1 MAMNFSELLSYFE
14 PSTAVEPG
22 QIIAQSLL
30 LLLVSG
36 ILSLI
41 YLYSGNSLSNRSRL
55 AMVFP
60 LMALT
65 TMLIITVVKSSL
77 ALSLGL
83 VGALS
88 IVRFRAAIKDPE
100 ELAFIF
106 LAISLGL
113 GFGADQI
120 ILSLVF
126 FGVIAVAI
134 IVQAVF
140 RGRFSSLFTDKDSVH
155 LELAFAKQQT
165 LPAVTSILDKHCSQ
179 VKLSRLDQGEQQ
191 TMMFLVKPKSAKS
204 IEDLRQGFLALDRD
218 VNFTVLQYQPLM

>member
-140 RGRFSSLFTDKDSVH
+140 RGRFSNLFTDKDSVH

-165 LPAVTSILDKHCSQ
+165 LLAVTSILDKHCSQ

-204 IEDLRQGFLALDRD
+204 IEDLRQGFLTLDRD

>member
-1 MAMNFSELLSYFE
+1 
-14 PSTAVEPG
+14 
-22 QIIAQSLL
+22 
-30 LLLVSG
+30 
-36 ILSLI
+36 
-41 YLYSGNSLSNRSRL
+41 
-55 AMVFP
+55 MVFP

-120 ILSLVF
+120 LLSSVF
-126 FGVIAVAI
+126 FAVIAVAI
-134 IVQAVF
+134 LAQSAV
-140 RGRFSSLFTDKDSVH
+140 RGKLGNLFTDKDSVH
-155 LELAFAKQQT
+155 LELAFSTPQT
-165 LPAVTSILDKHCSQ
+165 LPATTQILDKHCSQ
-179 VKLSRLDQGEQQ
+179 IKLSRLDQGEKQ
-191 TMMFLVKPKSAKS
+191 TMMFLLKPKSTKS
-204 IEDLRQGFLALDRD
+204 IESLRQEFLSLDKN
-218 VNFTVLQYQPLM
+218 VNFTVLQYQPLL